1 MATTLT
7 RPAMG
12 SSFRAFVTADS
23 EKRVGFRQSLATKLA
38 MQVGPPALVLAL
50 LAVWLLRLP
59 THAAV
64 MAAVVTVGILGAY
77 AVTLR
82 ALLSAKLTRLTNAMQ
97 QAERG
102 DFIPRIDASGEDE
115 LAELARR
122 FNAMLAKITDMNVSQ
137 IESQREIELIQ
148 NELRLKAQLE
158 AQKHQIE
165 ETNRRLE
172 IRLRELTLLFD
183 ITRSINSTLEL
194 GELIKLITEMVGVAL
209 GFQEFAVLMLDEP
222 AGELVVAATYGFPE
236 QTDVDGLRLKV
247 GIGAPGRA
255 AKLGEIVLV
264 EDVSKEPD
272 YLPYPSRPLAG
283 SFLAVPLKYKDTVV
297 GVLSFNRPT
306 VSGFAGDE
314 IKLLAAVANQAAM
327 AIMNAR
333 LYQETVELSLTDALT
348 GTANRRHLFQRL
360 EMEVTRAQRFGN
372 DLSLIMIDIDH
383 FKAYNDRNGHPA
395 GDEVLKGVAAAL
407 LRTVRKIDTVARYG
421 GEEFAVILPQIR
433 REEAIAVGEKLRRA
447 VSQINFPNADRQP
460 GGRITISVGVA
471 HFPTDAQDLTQLLL
485 RADAALY
492 AAKNGGRNRLVAYS
506 AGLQPKPG
514 GDFADRAARRKT
526 SSLRVPTPLET
537 KQQI

>member
-1 MATTLT
+1 
-7 RPAMG
+7 MG
-12 SSFRAFVTADS
+12 SSFRAFVTTPDTP
-23 EKRVGFRQSLATKLA
+23 RIGFRQSLATKLA
-38 MQVGPPALVLAL
+38 LQVGPPAIALAL

-64 MAAVVTVGILGAY
+64 MAFVVAVGVLGAY

-82 ALLSAKLTRLTNAMQ
+82 ALLSAKLSRLTSAME

-137 IESQREIELIQ
+137 IESQRELELIQ

-158 AQKHQIE
+158 AQKKQIE

-172 IRLRELTLLFD
+172 VRLRELTLLFD

-222 AGELVVAATYGFPE
+222 AGELVVSATYGFTE
-236 QTDVDGLRLKV
+236 QTDVDGLRMKLGV
-247 GIGAPGRA
+247 GAPGRA
-255 AKLGEIVLV
+255 AQRGEIVLV
-264 EDVSKEPD
+264 DDVSKDAD
-272 YLPYPSRPLAG
+272 YLPYPSRPLVG

-297 GVLSFNRPT
+297 GVLSFNRPM
-306 VSGFAGDE
+306 VAGFAGDE

-383 FKAYNDRNGHPA
+383 FKNYNDRNGHPA

-433 REEAIAVGEKLRRA
+433 REEAVAVGEKLRRA
-447 VSQINFPNADRQP
+447 VSSIEFPHADSQP
-460 GGRITISVGVA
+460 GGRVTISIGVA

-485 RADAALY
+485 RSDAALY
-492 AAKNGGRNRLVAYS
+492 AAKNSGRNRLVAYS
-506 AGLQPKPG
+506 VGMQPKPG
-514 GDFADRAARRKT
+514 EGLAERMARRKT

-537 KQQI
+537 KLIS